1 MNVSHRYK
9 LVWWATSRCAS
20 RFTLG
25 FLSPLVFYNYD
36 KDNKPL
42 YGSNFIF
49 DDTSGQEEVAFSH
62 MLETPAEFADY
73 KVIASIRNPYDYFY
87 SNYRRTQLEYLR
99 GKLAQNG
106 IYEIPDSNDLKYT
119 FKEWAYLTF
128 DKYKRDDFTIYSS
141 KHELTNFDDIDYL
154 IRYEKLKNDIMK
166 IPEVIELYNSNDT
179 YKSHIDSLL
188 NETKDGYRDSIALK
202 SQNFTDVYTEDIANM
217 VYQLYKPQFDTFGYD
232 KDSWK
237 KTVDYDYSR

>member
-20 RFTLG
+20 RFIHA

-36 KDNKPL
+36 SDNKPL

-62 MLETPAEFADY
+62 ILETPAEFADY

-87 SNYRRTQLEYLR
+87 SNYRLTQLEYLR

-106 IYEIPDSNDLKYT
+106 VYEIPDSNDLKYT
-119 FKEWAYLTF
+119 FEEWAYLTF
-128 DKYKRDDFTIYSS
+128 DKYKSYDFTIYSS
-141 KHELTNFDDIDYL
+141 THELSNFDDIDYL
-154 IRYEKLKNDIMK
+154 IRYENLKNDIMK
-166 IPEVIELYNSNDT
+166 IPAVIELYNSNDT
-179 YKSHIDSLL
+179 YKSTIDELL
-188 NETKDGYRDSIALK
+188 GMGKDVYRDSIALK
-202 SQNFTDVYTEDIANM
+202 SENFTDVYTEDIANM
-217 VYQLYKPQFDTFGYD
+217 VYDLYKPQFDTFGYD
-232 KDSWK
+232 RDSWK
-237 KTVDYDYSR
+237 KQ